1 VRAGEPGEASEE
13 PAPTRSD
20 AVSSWPDE
28 AALGAA
34 MAASSPLAFIA
45 VDEDRLVRS
54 FNPAA
59 ERLVGRPAAEI
70 VGSHVGQLFPP
81 ETRAGA
87 LDAIEAAGRGE
98 EGHLELVVSSPP
110 WEHRT
115 LVGMSW
121 GPLAAEGR
129 TVGLVGVGR
138 DITRRK
144 ELEHDLEV
152 MAGSFR
158 ALAEASDLGMYR
170 FSFSPQLSV
179 DYLNPVL
186 EQRLGFTTAQL
197 RDDPSPLWNRLPREA
212 VEQLTML
219 RRGER
224 PAAAPI
230 EASWQHPA
238 GDEVRI
244 QIREVALC
252 DVAGRVTGALGVVND
267 VTAQRLQQETLAETL
282 RMEREAADALRRVD
296 ELRRLFLQAVSHEL
310 RTPLTTVLGF
320 SATLQAR
327 APTLDWEETAGI
339 AGRIHRQGQRI
350 ERLLDDLLDI
360 ERLSRGVVTI
370 ERHELDLAGLVT
382 EVTREHGGPGIE
394 VQAPPTRARLDAA
407 KVERIV
413 VNLLAN
419 ARRHAGPDAVVRVSV
434 GSSDGSVRIVV
445 EDDGPGLAD
454 ELKRRVFEPFEQG
467 PNSSNLASPG
477 TGIGLALV
485 AAFAEL
491 HGGSAWAEDSELGG
505 ARFVVELSSS

>member
-1 VRAGEPGEASEE
+1 VRTGEAGAAREGQ
-13 PAPTRSD
+13 APTHSA
-20 AVSSWPDE
+20 AVPSWPDE
-28 AALGAA
+28 MALGAA
-34 MAASSPLAFIA
+34 MAVSSPLALIA

-59 ERLVGRPAAEI
+59 ERLVGRTAAEI
-70 VGSHVGQLFPP
+70 VGGHLGRLFPP

-87 LDAIEAAGRGE
+87 LAAIEAAGRGE
-98 EGHLELVVSSPP
+98 EGHLELTVSSPP

-115 LVGMSW
+115 LVGISW
-121 GPLAAEGR
+121 GPLAVEGR
-129 TVGLVGVGR
+129 TLGLVGVGR

-144 ELEHDLEV
+144 QLEHDLAV
-152 MAGSFR
+152 MADSFR

-170 FSFSPQLSV
+170 FSFSPRLIV

-186 EQRLGFTTAQL
+186 EQFLGFTTAQL
-197 RDDPSPLWNRLPREA
+197 REDPSPLWSRMPHEA
-212 VEQLTML
+212 VEQLTKL

-224 PAAAPI
+224 PAADPI
-230 EASWQHPA
+230 EASWRHPA
-238 GDEVRI
+238 GDEIRI

-252 DVAGRVTGALGVVND
+252 DVSGRVTGALGIVND
-267 VTAQRLQQETLAETL
+267 VTAQQLQQEKLAETL

-327 APTLDWEETAGI
+327 APDLDAEETAVI

-360 ERLSRGVVTI
+360 ERLARGVVTI
-370 ERHELDLAGLVT
+370 ERRELDVADLVT
-382 EVTREHGGPGIE
+382 DVAREHGGPGIE
-394 VQAPPTRARLDAA
+394 LEAPPTPARLDAG

-419 ARRHAGPDAVVRVSV
+419 AHRHAGPDAVVRVLV
-434 GSSDGSVRIVV
+434 GSTDEVVRIVV

-467 PNSSNLASPG
+467 PDSSSLASPG

-491 HGGSAWAEDSELGG
+491 HGGEAWAEDSDLGG
-505 ARFVVELSSS
+505 ARFVVELRR